1 MMAGHGRITA
11 NVTGLLDHGEAKE
24 GAEAFLDV
32 LVANGLEQ
40 VFLMPGTDTFP
51 IQEAIAKYQSQGRD
65 TPNVVVCQH
74 ETTAVAAAHA
84 YFALTGRPQL
94 CLVHV
99 DVGTQMTG
107 GMVSNAQRGRAGL
120 ILCAGKTPA
129 GIEGDVRGGRSR
141 EVHWLQDRADQAG
154 IVRDYVKWTY
164 DLTRPENLVHTVQR
178 AFQVAASEPA
188 GPVYLTLLRETLMQP
203 AEFALLDP
211 TRFRPAVSPEGD
223 TEALRKIVRWLIA
236 SERPLLLTA
245 YAGRNP
251 ETPANL
257 AAFAELLAIPV
268 VEQRLRVNLPTDHP
282 LHLGFTPQPLLSEAD
297 VILLLDRDVPW
308 IPRDGTPAAS
318 CRIAHVDIDVV
329 KADIPIWGFP
339 VDLPV
344 EADSSKA
351 LPKMIALAEELL
363 TDGDRSRIAA
373 RRERLSAAHAEQR
386 TRLAGVAD
394 REAGEAPLSPA
405 FVAKCVGEV
414 LPDDSIVLDDAVTS
428 SGVLCH
434 YIESRRPHS
443 FFKSGGSSMGWGQGA
458 AIGAKLAAPDRTVVV
473 LDADGNFVDSSPI
486 APLWAAERYGLPYLT
501 VIFNNG
507 AYNAVIRNL
516 VESYPESTAIA
527 TANLVGMD
535 LRETPD
541 FAAIAVGCGAH
552 GETVREPGELV
563 PALQRALVRVH
574 AGQAAVVDVHTR
586 LH

>member
-1 MMAGHGRITA
+1 VTA
-11 NVTGLLDHGEAKE
+11 RLDHGGAKE

-32 LVANGLEQ
+32 LVANGLEHI
-40 VFLMPGTDTFP
+40 FLMPGTDTFP
-51 IQEAIAKYQSQGRD
+51 VQEAIAKYQSEGRPS
-65 TPNVVVCQH
+65 PNVVVCQH
-74 ETTAVAAAHA
+74 ETTAVAAAHG

-120 ILCAGKTPA
+120 VLCAGKTPA

-141 EVHWLQDRADQAG
+141 EVHWLQDRIDQAG

-188 GPVYLTLLRETLMQP
+188 GPVYLTLLREALMQP
-203 AEFALLDP
+203 AEFAPLDP
-211 TRFRPAVSPEGD
+211 GRFRPPVSPEGD
-223 TEALRKIVRWLIA
+223 TEALREVVRWLIA

-251 ETPANL
+251 ETPAHL
-257 AAFAELLAIPV
+257 AALAELLAIPV

-282 LHLGFTPQPLLSEAD
+282 LHLGFSPQPLLGEAD
-297 VILLLDRDVPW
+297 VVLLLDRDVPW
-308 IPRDGTPAAS
+308 IPRDGTPPES
-318 CRIAHVDIDVV
+318 CRVAQIDIDVV
-329 KADIPIWGFP
+329 KEDIPIWGFP

-351 LPKMIALAEELL
+351 LPKMVELAEQLL
-363 TDGDRSRIAA
+363 TKSDRTRIAA
-373 RRERLSAAHAEQR
+373 RRERLTASHAEQR
-386 TRLAGVAD
+386 ARWAEIGA

-414 LPDDSIVLDDAVTS
+414 LPDDAIVLDDAVTS
-428 SGVLCH
+428 SGVLCN

-486 APLWAAERYGLPYLT
+486 APLWAADRYGLPYLT

-516 VESYPESTAIA
+516 VEGYPESIA
-527 TANLVGMD
+527 LATENMIGMD
-535 LRETPD
+535 LSDTPD
-541 FAAIAVGCGAH
+541 FAAIAAGCRAH

-563 PALQRALVRVH
+563 PALERALERVN
-574 AGQAAVVDVHTR
+574 AGQAALVDVHTR

>member
-1 MMAGHGRITA
+1 MMTDGM
-11 NVTGLLDHGEAKE
+11 LDREEAKE

-32 LVANGLEQ
+32 LIANGLEHI
-40 VFLMPGTDTFP
+40 FLMPGTDTFP
-51 IQEAIAKYQSQGRD
+51 IQEAIAKYESKGLT
-65 TPNVVVCQH
+65 TPSVVICQH
-74 ETTAVAAAHA
+74 ETTAVAAAHG
-84 YFALTGRPQL
+84 YFALTGRPQV

-178 AFQVAASEPA
+178 AFQIAASDPA

-203 AEFALLDP
+203 AEFTLLDP
-211 TRFRPAVSPEGD
+211 ERFRPPASPEGD
-223 TEALRKIVRWLIA
+223 TEALREVVRWLIA

-251 ETPANL
+251 ETPPHL
-257 AAFAELLAIPV
+257 AALAELLAIPV

-282 LHLGFTPQPLLSEAD
+282 MHLGFSPGPLLADAD
-297 VILLLDRDVPW
+297 VVLLLDRDVPW
-308 IPRDGTPAAS
+308 IPRDGTPPPS
-318 CRIAHVDIDVV
+318 CRIGHVDLDVV
-329 KADIPIWGFP
+329 KQDIPIWGFP
-339 VDLPV
+339 VDLPI
-344 EADSSKA
+344 EADSAKA
-351 LPKMIALAEELL
+351 LPKMVTLAQEML
-363 TDGDRSRIAA
+363 TDDDQARIAA
-373 RRERLSAAHAEQR
+373 RRERLGAAHAEQR
-386 TRLAGVAD
+386 ARWAEAAD
-394 REAGEAPLSPA
+394 REAHEQPLSPA

-414 LPDDSIVLDDAVTS
+414 LPENSIVLDDAVTS
-428 SGVLCH
+428 SSILCN
-434 YIESRRPHS
+434 YIESPRPHS

-486 APLWAAERYGLPYLT
+486 APLWAADRYGLPYLT

-516 VESYPESTAIA
+516 VESYPESVAIG
-527 TANLVGMD
+527 TENMIGMD

-541 FAAIAVGCGAH
+541 FAAIAAGCRAH
-552 GETVREPGELV
+552 GETVRAPGELAS
-563 PALQRALVRVH
+563 ALERALERLH
-574 AGQAAVVDVHTR
+574 AGQAAVLDVHTR